1 MAGESRYFTLFYYLF
16 SKAVY
21 EKNREF
27 RKRPWENL
35 VESEKQFFEK
45 LKHRGDVYDP
55 FAKVLYEIQRD
66 AKGIEKKKGI
76 FYKSKDVELIK
87 FINPDGF
94 PDSGQFEEILT
105 KMWEEIYQCVEEIW
119 ICFGFIL
126 RNKNI

>member
-1 MAGESRYFTLFYYLF
+1 MKAFPKNYIPVNGGGESLFHFVLRCLF

-55 FAKVLYEIQRD
+55 FTKVLYEIQRD
-66 AKGIEKKKGI
+66 ATEIKKKKDI
-76 FYKSKDVELIK
+76 FYKSKDIELIK
-87 FINPDGF
+87 FINPEGF
-94 PDSGQFEEILT
+94 PDSMVFEGILAEI
-105 KMWEEIYQCVEEIW
+105 WEEVRRCVEE
-119 ICFGFIL
+119 L
-126 RNKNI
+126 